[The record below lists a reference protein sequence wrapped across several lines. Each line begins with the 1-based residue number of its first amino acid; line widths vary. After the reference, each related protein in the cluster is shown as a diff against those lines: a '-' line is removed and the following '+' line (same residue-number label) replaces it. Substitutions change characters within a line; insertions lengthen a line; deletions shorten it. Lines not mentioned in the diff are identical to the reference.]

1 MVFKLNWNLRKIP
14 IVKILKPDILFI
26 FLMSF
31 IWLATSAQ
39 EDTLNIEGGSYANE
53 EHGGPLNFL
62 DTIVAKT
69 NKIIIEEDTL
79 PVYSVSV
86 GRIGNTFP
94 CGNRFGISLQAPGY
108 HIFSAESAFNAT
120 FTPSGDEIQWPDEG
134 SDKNSQVYQNTFKR
148 IKAMKVGTVEGNFG
162 KRWTIS
168 AEQFKSNYSNLFDF
182 ELDGQKKLA
191 GDYSNMF
198 FEMLI
203 SIQQLAKE
211 NDDLKAELNQMGD
224 RLAALEAKINS
235 GGNNFINGSVENEIK
250 IYPNPTSGKTLN
262 VEYSINTEV
271 KKAILY
277 IYDLNGKTLYK
288 TLIDGRK
295 TGNITQLVDLIPGVY
310 FYQLSIDSNKGI
322 SHKLIIN

>member
-1 MVFKLNWNLRKIP
+1 MVIKLNWNLRKIP
-14 IVKILKPDILFI
+14 IVTKIEPNIILVLLFI
-26 FLMSF
+26 F
-31 IWLATSAQ
+31 ICTNTSAQ
-39 EDTLNIEGGSYANE
+39 EDAPDHTDSNSSLTVV
-53 EHGGPLNFL
+53 

-79 PVYSVSV
+79 PAYSISV
-86 GRIGNTFP
+86 GKVGSIFP
-94 CGNRFGISLQAPGY
+94 CGARFGISLQAPGY

-120 FTPSGDEIQWPDEG
+120 FTPNGEDILWPDEG
-134 SDKNSQVYQNTFKR
+134 SDKNNQIYQNTFNRVKKMR
-148 IKAMKVGTVEGNFG
+148 VGKVGGSFG
-162 KRWTIS
+162 ERWTIS
-168 AEQFKSNYSNLFDF
+168 AQQFKANYGNLFDF
-182 ELDGQKKLA
+182 ELDGQMKKA